1 MCRRKALKSLS
12 RCPVCHTP
20 VDIEYDRDW
29 KVIKPSNLLCSDI
42 CPSLLRQVQMEA
54 GTDGSYGVE
63 ALERAW
69 VGGIN

>member
-1 MCRRKALKSLS
+1 MKAQS

-20 VDIEYDRDW
+20 VDIEYDKDW
-29 KVIKPSNLLCSDI
+29 KVKPSNLLCSDI

-54 GTDGSYGVE
+54 GEHGSYGVE

-69 VGGIN
+69 AGGIN